1 VRAGVDE
8 RNTMLKEKAPVQSC
22 ARHTKN
28 FWTRCVGLTSKS
40 EKLVRIK
47 MKERE
52 RKECKKAFGVQYM
65 DLVQSS
71 GVTDAKLQ
79 DCFRK
84 SKNALAVLEQE
95 IIELKIG
102 IERVDEKTRSKIQKR
117 SSSNRATHAQ
127 LSQPTGEMT
136 PTVVESNPF
145 ANDYVVVPPA
155 HVAPS
160 APSEELLY
168 G

>member
-1 VRAGVDE
+1 
-8 RNTMLKEKAPVQSC
+8 
-22 ARHTKN
+22 
-28 FWTRCVGLTSKS
+28 
-40 EKLVRIK
+40 

-52 RKECKKAFGVQYM
+52 LKECKKSFGVQYM

-79 DCFRK
+79 ECVQR

-102 IERVDEKTRSKIQKR
+102 IERVEEKTRSKIQKR
-117 SSSNRATHAQ
+117 SSRSNRATHPQ
-127 LSQPTGEMT
+127 LSQPAGEMT